1 MDKNIFNIN
10 DNRLIVQGQWT
21 NVQGK
26 MSNLIR

>member
-1 MDKNIFNIN
+1 MDKNTFNIN
-10 DNRLIVQGQWT
+10 DNGLIVQRQWT